1 MGHQDADAENNENTR
16 HSRNHIYFPVPADL
30 KGRSGCTV
38 KANPEQ
44 TVCFLSLMSLG
55 HTARRIQHRQTDES
69 AQPMLPT
76 PILFSQTSQPTS
88 LSLPSKY
95 RAWGGGCP
103 RPRLAQ
109 APRPFERDEFLYLNG

>member
-44 TVCFLSLMSLG
+44 TVCFLSVMSLG
-55 HTARRIQHRQTDES
+55 HTARRIQHRQTGDLKRISSISHHRDGLFIPIEIRPHVG
-69 AQPMLPT
+69 AALFRT
-76 PILFSQTSQPTS
+76 PDHQS
-88 LSLPSKY
+88 LHRKD
-95 RAWGGGCP
+95 R
-103 RPRLAQ
+103 
-109 APRPFERDEFLYLNG
+109 RDPE